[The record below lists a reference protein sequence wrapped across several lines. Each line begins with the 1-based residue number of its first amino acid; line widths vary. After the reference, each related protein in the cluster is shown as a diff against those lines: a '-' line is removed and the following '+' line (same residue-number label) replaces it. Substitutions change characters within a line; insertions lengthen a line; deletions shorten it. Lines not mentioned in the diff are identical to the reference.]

1 MYPGKNLFDK
11 MLKISHMKKLALIL
25 GGGGAKSFAH
35 LGVIKVLQENNIP
48 IDLLVTC
55 SGGSIIG
62 ALIAN
67 GASVEKIKKE
77 FYKKTRR
84 INWFTLKLSRK
95 GLLSQKNIQSIL
107 EHLKADTNI
116 EDTKI
121 PIRIVATNLNLG
133 ELKIFKSGSLKK
145 AVCAS
150 VAFPGIYKPVK
161 IGDYFFIDG
170 GVLNSI
176 PADIGSREIGCG
188 NVTVTINLDYILNGE
203 INKSNV
209 FQIIHRSIYIP
220 MISQR
225 KEIVKKNS
233 DVIIEPFKNKNFGF
247 RNSTNILRFYSAE
260 KMEVFYQLGI
270 KEAIK
275 KIDQIKLLLK
285 D

>member
-1 MYPGKNLFDK
+1 
-11 MLKISHMKKLALIL
+11 MKKLALIL

-62 ALIAN
+62 ALIAS
-67 GASVEKIKKE
+67 GANIEEIKKE

-107 EHLKADTNI
+107 KHLGADI
-116 EDTKI
+116 DIRDTKI
-121 PIRIVATNLNLG
+121 PIRIMSTNLNLG

-161 IGDYFFIDG
+161 IGDYLFVDG

-176 PADIGSREIGCG
+176 PADIGSREIGRG

-203 INKSNV
+203 INESNV

-220 MISQR
+220 MISRR

-233 DVIIEPFKNKNFGF
+233 DIILEPFKDKNFGF
-247 RNSTNILRFYSAE
+247 KNSADILRFYSVK
-260 KMEVFYQLGI
+260 KMETFYQLGVE
-270 KEAIK
+270 EAEK
-275 KIDQIKLLLK
+275 KINQIKLLLK

>member
-1 MYPGKNLFDK
+1 
-11 MLKISHMKKLALIL
+11 MKKLALIL

-62 ALIAN
+62 ALIAS
-67 GASVEKIKKE
+67 GVSVEKIKKE

-84 INWFTLKLSRK
+84 VNWFTFKLSRR
-95 GLLSQKNIQSIL
+95 GILSQKNIQSIL
-107 EHLKADTNI
+107 EHLDADI
-116 EDTKI
+116 DIRDTKI
-121 PIRIVATNLNLG
+121 PIRIVSTNLNLG
-133 ELKIFKSGSLKK
+133 ELKVFKSGSLKK

-161 IGDYFFIDG
+161 IEDYFFVDG
-170 GVLNSI
+170 GILNSI
-176 PADIGSREIGCG
+176 PADIGSREIGRS
-188 NVTVTINLDYILNGE
+188 NVTVTINLDNVLNGE
-203 INKSNV
+203 INESNV
-209 FQIIHRSIYIP
+209 FQVIYRSIYIP

-233 DVIIEPFKNKNFGF
+233 DVIIEPFRNKNFNL
-247 RNSTNILRFYSAE
+247 RNWTDILRFYSVK
-260 KMEVFYQLGI
+260 KMEVFYQLGM
-270 KEAIK
+270 KEARK
-275 KIDQIKLLLK
+275 KVNQIKFLLK